1 MKKAL
6 LIILL
11 LVWACTTA
19 FAATD
24 KDADT
29 TEVINAIK
37 DIRFNIEAGVN
48 FYNYQSVLAKA
59 GISYRRY
66 ADKYPSDGA
75 QMMMTIELY
84 KDAET
89 VWREAI
95 YQRRKVVD
103 KGTLAIL
110 FAKYPKLKE
119 MVETVSY
126 KDNKGNMVKTNDYWY
141 EDIMRGLWTMA
152 KNIEPKPP
160 ERTPQ

>member
-1 MKKAL
+1 MKKIMLIVCL
-6 LIILL
+6 LF
-11 LVWACTTA
+11 WSCSAA

-29 TEVINAIK
+29 AEVVNAIK
-37 DIRFNIEAGVN
+37 EIRFSIESGVN
-48 FYNYQSVLAKA
+48 FYNYQSVLSKA

-66 ADKYPSDGA
+66 VDKYPSDGA

-103 KGTLAIL
+103 KGTMSIL
-110 FAKYPKLKE
+110 FTKYPKLKE
-119 MVETVSY
+119 TVQTVSY
-126 KDNKGNMVKTNDYWY
+126 KDAKGNMVNTSDYWH
-141 EDIMRGLWTMA
+141 EDVMRGLWTIA
-152 KNIEPKPP
+152 KNIEPKLP
-160 ERTPQ
+160 ERNSQ